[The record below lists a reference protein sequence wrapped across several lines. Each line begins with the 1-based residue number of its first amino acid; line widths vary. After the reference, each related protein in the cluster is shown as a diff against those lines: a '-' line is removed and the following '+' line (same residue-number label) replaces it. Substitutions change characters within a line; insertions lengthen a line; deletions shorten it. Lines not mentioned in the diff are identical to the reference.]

1 MAGLPPEG
9 YACGWALVGVEREEA
24 VGRGGG
30 DLVLASCRR
39 GPSDHCPLCVRVP
52 PSAVYIV
59 YIKDEES

>member
-1 MAGLPPEG
+1 MPVRRFFGGWPDSLLRGTLVVGL
-9 YACGWALVGVEREEA
+9 WWW
-24 VGRGGG
+24 GG
-30 DLVLASCRR
+30 DSVLASCRR